1 MIALLRGRVTEIRLT
16 SIIVD
21 VSGVGYEVKVAP
33 DIASGTE
40 VGREIEI
47 ATSLVVREDS
57 WTLYGFRSSDA
68 RSLFE
73 ELQSVTGVGPKV
85 AHSLLAFFRPDEL
98 RMTIGDGDLAAL
110 EKVPGIGKKVASRI
124 VLELKDKYGGGS
136 RKNSARSGKWRENL
150 SQALVGLGYSQ
161 READSAI
168 DAAITDDMNP
178 SEEDLAELLKRTLTK
193 AKSGR

>member
-1 MIALLRGRVTEIRLT
+1 MISFLRGRVIEAHLT
-16 SIIVD
+16 SLVVD
-21 VSGVGYEVKVAP
+21 VNGLGYEVVVAP
-33 DIASGTE
+33 EIANGATKNA
-40 VGREIEI
+40 EIELFT
-47 ATSLVVREDS
+47 ALVVREDS

-98 RMTIGDGDLAAL
+98 RMTISDGNLAAL